1 MTKVP
6 IVKLTANL
14 LKISLLLALLPAS
27 ASAVTITVSAL
38 NDEAT
43 IANVT
48 ASGPVTTRT
57 GGHVAWMWY
66 DIGDY
71 IDLVPDGKTFTFSG
85 SITGDGNSL
94 KDIYFRND
102 GSINVFTLRFY
113 DGFMYASFN
122 LSGTGTINLAQHG
135 MNFGQ
140 LNIGTFNLGYSSQ
153 LVDTSHT
160 LVIEYVP
167 DTGSTAA
174 LLGAGIA
181 ALAFARRRLG

>member
-1 MTKVP
+1 MRFFF
-6 IVKLTANL
+6 KLSKLVLA
-14 LKISLLLALLPAS
+14 LALLPAS
-27 ASAVTITVSAL
+27 ASAITITISAL

-43 IANVT
+43 IANVS
-48 ASGPVTTRT
+48 ASGSVTTRT
-57 GGHVAWMWY
+57 GGHVVWIWY
-66 DIGDY
+66 NIGDY

-85 SITGDGNSL
+85 SITGDGKSL

-102 GSINVFTLRFY
+102 GSTNVFTFIFD

-140 LNIGTFNLGYSSQ
+140 LNIGTYDLGYSSQ
-153 LVDTSHT
+153 LVDTNHT

-167 DTGSTAA
+167 DTASTAA
-174 LLGAGIA
+174 LLGAGVV
-181 ALAFARRRLG
+181 ALAFARRKLG

>member
-1 MTKVP
+1 MILNMKGLF
-6 IVKLTANL
+6 KLSKL
-14 LKISLLLALLPAS
+14 FLVLALLPSS
-27 ASAVTITVSAL
+27 ASAVTITISAL

-43 IANVT
+43 TANVS
-48 ASGPVTTRT
+48 ASGSVTTRT
-57 GGHVAWMWY
+57 GGYEVWIWY
-66 DIGDY
+66 NIGDY

-85 SITGDGNSL
+85 SITGDGKSL

-102 GSINVFTLRFY
+102 GSTNVFTLRFF

-140 LNIGTFNLGYSSQ
+140 LNIGTYDLGYSSQ
-153 LVDTSHT
+153 LVDTNHT

-174 LLGAGIA
+174 LLGVGVA